1 MERHPWSDHRRRRRS
16 AEKAVSLD
24 QQRTRTVTRCS
35 KRRSATR
42 VTSADDYYVE
52 IGHAPRF
59 VASRRRPFPC
69 LPKYTAMQVQVAA
82 VERNWAVAAH
92 LSALAV
98 MAGLPFGHV
107 VGPLIVYLV
116 KGHDSEFV
124 GRHAR
129 ASLNYQ
135 ITITIAGI
143 VGTIAAA
150 AIFFWLIVNA
160 PPEHSA
166 RANVY
171 GIGVVEFF
179 FAVGI
184 AVLLVFLM
192 SIIFIIRGALA
203 ASEGRPYTYPFAIR
217 FLTESP

>member
-1 MERHPWSDHRRRRRS
+1 
-16 AEKAVSLD
+16 
-24 QQRTRTVTRCS
+24 
-35 KRRSATR
+35 
-42 VTSADDYYVE
+42 
-52 IGHAPRF
+52 
-59 VASRRRPFPC
+59 
-69 LPKYTAMQVQVAA
+69 MQVQVAA

-92 LSALAV
+92 LSALAA

-143 VGTIAAA
+143 VGSIAAA
-150 AIFFWLIVNA
+150 AIFIWLIVNA

-166 RANVY
+166 RATVY
-171 GIGVVEFF
+171 GISVIEFF

-203 ASEGRPYTYPFAIR
+203 ASEGRPYAYPFAIR